1 MKVKITNKTNEE
13 KKFWDPRLGKDIYFK
28 PKESTILE
36 LKEEPQLND
45 TIFRIKEVKEKPKAA
60 EEEADLLEEV

>member
-1 MKVKITNKTNEE
+1 VRFKITNKTNEE
-13 KKFWDPRLGKDIYFK
+13 KKFWDPRLGKDIYFR
-28 PKESTILE
+28 PKESKVLE
-36 LKEEPQLND
+36 LKEKPNLND